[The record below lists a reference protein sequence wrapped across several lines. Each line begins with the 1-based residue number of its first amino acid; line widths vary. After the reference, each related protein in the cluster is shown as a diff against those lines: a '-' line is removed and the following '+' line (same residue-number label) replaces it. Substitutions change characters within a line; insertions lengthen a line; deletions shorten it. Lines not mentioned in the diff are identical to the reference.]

1 MKVAAIAKTVVGTD
15 TISLMGALSTSCGAV
30 LSAMRSKP
38 GSHCGYQAC
47 VSNSSTN
54 LTALLGTGLD
64 PHQTCGRSQAVP
76 PSRPVKVS
84 STRGSKWHTSHLTS
98 SGERLRKA

>member
-38 GSHCGYQAC
+38 QQQVEEKPGTHHPFAPQAASAFVMLVESDLSNESHEM
-47 VSNSSTN
+47 
-54 LTALLGTGLD
+54 LL
-64 PHQTCGRSQAVP
+64 
-76 PSRPVKVS
+76 
-84 STRGSKWHTSHLTS
+84 
-98 SGERLRKA
+98 